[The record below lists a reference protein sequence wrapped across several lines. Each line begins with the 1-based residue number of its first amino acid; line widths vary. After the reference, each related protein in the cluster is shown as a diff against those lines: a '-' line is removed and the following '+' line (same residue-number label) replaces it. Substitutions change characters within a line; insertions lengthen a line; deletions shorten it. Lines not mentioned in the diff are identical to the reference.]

1 MDTDVKAP
9 ILAQPDGLPPPAWS
23 QEVSERRHVQK
34 KRRFVKFAVLSVM
47 LIWLGV
53 HSRHHLKHGAQKV
66 FSALSADE
74 HKMAASSWPIPDE
87 YSADCVQWSNV
98 EKVLD
103 IEADHRFPYS
113 AEANI
118 EIPITADS
126 LFVVSHAVR
135 HHTVLAGGRVQFLQS
150 EEVVDKLQI
159 GVTAHVH
166 REKDLK
172 HVKTC
177 LLEGEAGARGAG
189 LFTNWAS
196 KSHHRH
202 RRQPRFRLDVV
213 VAFPA
218 MDKDSPLAVK
228 EFWTNMTAFSQEF
241 YDLSGVAFDSLN
253 VRNFLG
259 PISAEN
265 LKAKAA
271 NIETDFGP
279 IRIGSLNVTA
289 ANVTT
294 TMGPIS
300 GSFFASDSLSLKT
313 SNGPSSPTS
322 SFPTQTRRRDL
333 LSSSSTPRTG
343 HIIDSSVDLSTTKD
357 ESAFDLIAK
366 TSNGR
371 LALAVPSAPIDS
383 TITLD
388 ARTAFGSAHVKL
400 PATFEGAFSASTSI
414 GAASLKADENAPD
427 PSGQGRARKV
437 VVDAAGRT
445 NVQGS
450 VGWSEEGLARGNAHV
465 ETSIASVVL
474 EL

>member
-1 MDTDVKAP
+1 MVARGLRAPARTEETALCQIRRPLRHAYLVGRTFAPSPEAWRAEGVLRAVDRRAQDGSEFLADTRRV
-9 ILAQPDGLPPPAWS
+9 QRGLR
-23 QEVSERRHVQK
+23 EVVERREGPGHRGRPQVPLF
-34 KRRFVKFAVLSVM
+34 RR
-47 LIWLGV
+47 GE
-53 HSRHHLKHGAQKV
+53 HRNPHHRG
-66 FSALSADE
+66 F
-74 HKMAASSWPIPDE
+74 
-87 YSADCVQWSNV
+87 
-98 EKVLD
+98 
-103 IEADHRFPYS
+103 
-113 AEANI
+113 
-118 EIPITADS
+118 

-135 HHTVLAGGRVQFLQS
+135 HHTVLAGGRVQFVQS
-150 EEVVDKLQI
+150 EEVGDKLQI

-189 LFTNWAS
+189 LFTNWVS

-218 MDKDSPLAVK
+218 TDKDSSLAVK

-313 SNGPSSPTS
+313 SNGPILAHIELSDTDAKKGPAQLQLHTS
-322 SFPTQTRRRDL
+322 N
-333 LSSSSTPRTG
+333 G
-343 HIIDSSVDLSTTKD
+343 IIDSSVDLSTTKD

-437 VVDAAGRT
+437 VVDAAGART
-445 NVQGS
+445 SRAASAGARRAWPGAMPMSRRASPVLF
-450 VGWSEEGLARGNAHV
+450 WSSKSL
-465 ETSIASVVL
+465 
-474 EL
+474 